1 MRALGSS
8 ALSAPTTGGITIKI
22 IIVPEVASHARSE
35 SAEGKKGEGNRT
47 NVKETICRFQRTA
60 WSYVNARVLVLIA
73 AVNASN
79 FTRLISLSLAES
91 SVRSRRMNETGRKRR
106 EKKRKRKGKEGRNS
120 RRGRREKE
128 EIEGDEQ
135 RDDNSMIQIRD
146 LSEGLRSL
154 PSDHSLFLSLSRAL
168 SSAPLSAVGRSAR
181 RLIKF
186 SSNQICHSAV
196 RF

>member
-1 MRALGSS
+1 MPGHQPLIKYKVT
-8 ALSAPTTGGITIKI
+8 ALSTTCARSAARLFPRRQRGITIKI

-106 EKKRKRKGKEGRNS
+106 EKK
-120 RRGRREKE
+120 
-128 EIEGDEQ
+128 
-135 RDDNSMIQIRD
+135 
-146 LSEGLRSL
+146 
-154 PSDHSLFLSLSRAL
+154 
-168 SSAPLSAVGRSAR
+168 
-181 RLIKF
+181 
-186 SSNQICHSAV
+186 
-196 RF
+196 